1 MFTGLVEEVGV
12 IRRIERRTGGARLV
26 IGAAKVL
33 EGTNVGDSISVSGA
47 CLTVTV
53 LGCDDFVADSMPETL
68 ARTTL
73 GKARTGTEVNLE
85 RSLTWGGRLGGHL
98 VLGHVDAVVVV
109 EAVERRGESLEV
121 RLSLP
126 PAVAAFVAEKGSVTL
141 DGVSLT
147 VMSVGQGSFSVGLI
161 PHTVE
166 ATTLRAL
173 AKGSLL
179 NMEAD
184 VMARYVYRA
193 LEVMASAGGSEAL
206 GPEGL
211 TLELLMEKGFA

>member
-1 MFTGLVEEVGV
+1 MFTGLVEEVGI
-12 IRRIERRTGGARLV
+12 IRRIEHRTGGARLV

-33 EGTNVGDSISVSGA
+33 EATNVGDSICVSGA
-47 CLTVTV
+47 CLTVTA
-53 LGCDDFVADSMPETL
+53 LGSDDFAADSMPETL

-73 GKARTGTEVNLE
+73 GKLRTGAEVNLE

-98 VLGHVDAVVVV
+98 VLGHVDAVAVV
-109 EAVERRGESLEV
+109 EAVDRRGESLEV
-121 RLSLP
+121 RLPLP
-126 PAVAAFVAEKGSVTL
+126 QGVAAFVAEKGSVTL

-147 VMSVGQGSFSVGLI
+147 VMSVGRGSFSVGLI

-166 ATTLRAL
+166 ATTLRSL
-173 AKGSLL
+173 AKGSLM

-193 LEVMASAGGSEAL
+193 LEAMRSSEVSGTL
-206 GPEGL
+206 STEGL
-211 TLELLMEKGFA
+211 TLDLLIEKGFA